1 MNRMK
6 NLNNLAVK
14 KTKMT
19 QIHKKTFQSTRK
31 ITKIAII
38 LQMDQISQGI
48 REKSV
53 AMDGIRIITIIVIIK
68 NQQESRESLTIIA
81 TEHLLNLI
89 NR

>member
-1 MNRMK
+1 MK

-53 AMDGIRIITIIVIIK
+53 AMDGIRLITRILIIE
-68 NQQESRESLTIIA
+68 NQQGSREGLTIIA
-81 TEHLLNLI
+81 TENILNLI